1 MILLAVTAPSP
12 LWYISRGAGFV
23 GLALLGAIAVLGLM
37 TASQT
42 RLSARLPR
50 FITVETHRSL
60 SLLAV
65 VVLSIHIITAMMD
78 PFVPITLL
86 DVFVPFV
93 STYRPLWIGFGAIA
107 IDIGIAVLVTSLI
120 RIKMKQRTWKIVHL
134 LAYIAFF
141 ASIVHGLG
149 TGSDSRF
156 LLGKVFYLVVGA
168 AFLITAWIRILD
180 KTEAGSSKRIL
191 FGALAVIAPLSVV
204 GFSVIGPFK
213 TNWAKRANAGISGVF
228 SQSTV
233 TTPIALTKNLNALS
247 SVSIPS
253 NFTSNW
259 SGSITE
265 SAQNSQGELALR
277 LMGPLGSLKGYDLVV
292 TLVGVPADQG
302 LSMSSS
308 IVEVVSKSGNVAYNG
323 QVTSLNN
330 GAIGFSIK
338 DNSGQSVTL
347 SASVN
352 AGQTSFTG
360 QVGPYVPAQS
370 FSGDN

>member
-1 MILLAVTAPSP
+1 
-12 LWYISRGAGFV
+12 
-23 GLALLGAIAVLGLM
+23 M

-86 DVFVPFV
+86 DVFIPFV

-107 IDIGIAVLVTSLI
+107 IDIGIAVLITSLI

-134 LAYIAFF
+134 LAYLAFF

-180 KTEAGSSKRIL
+180 KTEAGSKKRIL
-191 FGALAVIAPLSVV
+191 SGTLAVMAPLSVV
-204 GFSVIGPFK
+204 GFSVLGPFK
-213 TNWAKRANAGISGVF
+213 MNWAKRANAGISGVF

-233 TTPIALTKNLNALS
+233 TTPVALTKNLTSPS

-277 LMGPLGSLKGYDLVV
+277 LMGPLGALKGYDLVV
-292 TLVGVPADQG
+292 TLMGVPADQG

-338 DNSGQSVTL
+338 DNSGHSVTL

-352 AGQTSFTG
+352 AGQSSFTG
-360 QVGPYVPAQS
+360 QVGPYVQGQS

>member
-1 MILLAVTAPSP
+1 MILAIVTTPSP

-65 VVLSIHIITAMMD
+65 VVLAIHIITAMMD

-86 DVFVPFV
+86 DVFIPFV
-93 STYRPLWIGFGAIA
+93 SKYRPVWIGFGAIA

-134 LAYIAFF
+134 LAYLAFF

-156 LLGKVFYLVVGA
+156 LLGKAFYLVVGA
-168 AFLITAWIRILD
+168 AFLITAWIRIVD
-180 KTEAGSSKRIL
+180 RTQAGSAKRNL
-191 FGALAVIAPLSVV
+191 SMAVAVVAPLSIV
-204 GFSVIGPFK
+204 GFSILGPFNS
-213 TNWAKRANAGISGVF
+213 NWAKRANAGISGVF
-228 SQSTV
+228 SQSPA
-233 TTPIALTKNLNALS
+233 TTPLALTKNVTPPS
-247 SVSIPS
+247 SITIPA

-259 SGSITE
+259 SGNITE
-265 SAQNSQGELALR
+265 SAQNSQGELGLR
-277 LMGPLGSLKGYDLVV
+277 LMGPLSSLKGYKLVV
-292 TLVGVPADQG
+292 TLMGVPADQG

-308 IVEVVSKSGNVAYNG
+308 IVEIVSNSGVVAYNG

-338 DNSGQSVTL
+338 DSAGHSVTL

-352 AGQTSFTG
+352 AGQSSFTG
-360 QVGPYVPAQS
+360 QVSPYVQGQS
-370 FSGDN
+370 FSGDS

>member
-86 DVFVPFV
+86 DVFIPFV

-107 IDIGIAVLVTSLI
+107 IDIGIAVLITSLI

-180 KTEAGSSKRIL
+180 KTEAGSTKRIL
-191 FGALAVIAPLSVV
+191 SGALAVVAPLSVV

-233 TTPIALTKNLNALS
+233 TTPVALTKNLTALS

-338 DNSGQSVTL
+338 GNSGQSVTL

-360 QVGPYVPAQS
+360 
-370 FSGDN
+370 